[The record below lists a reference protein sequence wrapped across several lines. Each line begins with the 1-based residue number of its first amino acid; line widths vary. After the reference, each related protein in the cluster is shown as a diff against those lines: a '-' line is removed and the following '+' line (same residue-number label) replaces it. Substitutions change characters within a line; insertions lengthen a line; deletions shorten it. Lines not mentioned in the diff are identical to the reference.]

1 MLLIYKTLIHN
12 NLNADILILSIVR
25 KGVKFFVTL
34 QQVQW

>member
-1 MLLIYKTLIHN
+1 MLLIHKALIHN

-34 QQVQW
+34 QQVQ